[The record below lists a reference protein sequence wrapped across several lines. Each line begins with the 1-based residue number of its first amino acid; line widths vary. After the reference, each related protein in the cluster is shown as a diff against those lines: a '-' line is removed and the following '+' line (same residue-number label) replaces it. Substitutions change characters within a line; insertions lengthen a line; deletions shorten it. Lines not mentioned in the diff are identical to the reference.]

1 MNLCGNTGDPTRKN
15 LAGIRCKKDQHLRIL
30 VINLLHLNIETPP
43 GHLAVRPAEIISS
56 LFCLR
61 FHRISNVPQSL
72 SQFTMER
79 PALKEWVVFH
89 LLKATGRSQT
99 FLITGSDIS

>member
-1 MNLCGNTGDPTRKN
+1 MNLCGNAGNPAREN
-15 LAGIRCKKDQHLRIL
+15 LAGIRCEKGQDLRIL

-61 FHRISNVPQSL
+61 FHRISNVPRSL
-72 SQFTMER
+72 SQLTMER
-79 PALKEWVVFH
+79 PAFKERVVFH
-89 LLKATGRSQT
+89 LLKAPGRPQA
-99 FLITGSDIS
+99 FFIAGSDIT